1 MSGFLAL
8 VNAAPADIAKLSGA
22 IDNCDGSAEKM
33 AATMQ
38 DNLAGQLTILKSQLQ
53 ELAISFGEILM
64 PAIRNIVSKIQ
75 GFIDKLNGM
84 DEGTKQAIVKI
95 GLLVAAI
102 GPLLIVIG
110 NVISKTGT
118 ALRAFSSLGKGVSST
133 VV

>member
-53 ELAISFGEILM
+53 ELAFPS
-64 PAIRNIVSKIQ
+64 
-75 GFIDKLNGM
+75 
-84 DEGTKQAIVKI
+84 VK
-95 GLLVAAI
+95 
-102 GPLLIVIG
+102 
-110 NVISKTGT
+110 S
-118 ALRAFSSLGKGVSST
+118 
-133 VV
+133 